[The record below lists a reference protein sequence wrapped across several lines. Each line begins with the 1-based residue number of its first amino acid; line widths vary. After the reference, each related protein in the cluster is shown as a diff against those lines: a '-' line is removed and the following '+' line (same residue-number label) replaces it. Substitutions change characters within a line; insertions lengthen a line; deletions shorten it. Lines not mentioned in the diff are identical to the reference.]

1 MTKLIH
7 REGDIFTTQARGIG
21 HGVNLMGQMGA
32 GIAAQ
37 FSSRLPDM
45 YAEYQG
51 ICARGALAPGDVHV
65 WDFPVTEGQPSR
77 HIFNISSQVAPG
89 ANARYSLVLKGV
101 GRALRRADAL
111 NLGTLA
117 LPRIGGKIG
126 GLKDEKVEGIL
137 EALAELFETDI
148 ELWTYP
154 G

>member
-7 REGDIFTTQARGIG
+7 REGDIFTTEARGIG

-37 FSSRLPDM
+37 FSARLPAM
-45 YAEYQG
+45 YEEYKD

-65 WDFPVTEGQPSR
+65 WDFPVEAGQPSR

-89 ANARYSLVLKGV
+89 ANAHYSLILKGV

-111 NLGTLA
+111 GIGTLA

-126 GLKDEKVEGIL
+126 GLEDTKVEGIL
-137 EALAELFETDI
+137 HALAELYETDI